1 MWRMCSWST
10 PCKPVR
16 MARWN
21 NSRRRTPPLL
31 RYIIYQF
38 SISRKTDI
46 SEGMIL
52 ETFKIYFLVS

>member
-1 MWRMCSWST
+1 MWRMCSRST
-10 PCKPVR
+10 SCKPVR
-16 MARWN
+16 TVRWS

-46 SEGMIL
+46 SEGLIL